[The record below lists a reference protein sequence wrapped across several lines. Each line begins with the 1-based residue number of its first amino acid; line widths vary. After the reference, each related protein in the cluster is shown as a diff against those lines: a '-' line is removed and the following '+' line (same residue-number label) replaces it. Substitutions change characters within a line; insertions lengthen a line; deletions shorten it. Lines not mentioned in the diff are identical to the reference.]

1 MHLTQPT
8 PEQTTPEQATPEQ
21 PTNDETPVIVKGV
34 SKSFGSQNVLRE
46 VNLEVKRQ
54 ETVAVLG
61 QSGTG
66 KSVLLRLLIRLL
78 QPDSGSIVIH
88 GQDIVNLPMDQ
99 LNAIRKRMGFL
110 FQHSALYDSLSVEE
124 NITFPMQRHT
134 KMSADERKNRA
145 QELLQSLG
153 MEADLKKMPSELS
166 GGMQRRVGL
175 ARALALEPDIL
186 LFDEPT
192 SGLDPIMG
200 VEIGKLIKQQ
210 KELRK
215 VTSIVVTHDLHNART
230 FADRLVVLNEG
241 RIVSQGTYEELERSR
256 DEFVVRYLR
265 DAA

>member
-1 MHLTQPT
+1 MAPTQPT
-8 PEQTTPEQATPEQ
+8 PPTQ
-21 PTNDETPVIVKGV
+21 PTNDETPVIVKAV

-46 VNLEVKRQ
+46 VDLEVKRE

-88 GQDIVNLPMDQ
+88 GQDIVNLPVEE

-124 NITFPMQRHT
+124 NITFPLQRHT

-145 QELLQSLG
+145 RELLQSLG
-153 MEADLKKMPSELS
+153 MEADLNKMPSELS

-175 ARALALEPDIL
+175 ARAWSPGTDIALLREPHAGTD
-186 LFDEPT
+186 PT
-192 SGLDPIMG
+192 
-200 VEIGKLIKQQ
+200 
-210 KELRK
+210 
-215 VTSIVVTHDLHNART
+215 
-230 FADRLVVLNEG
+230 
-241 RIVSQGTYEELERSR
+241 
-256 DEFVVRYLR
+256 
-265 DAA
+265 

>member
-1 MHLTQPT
+1 MAPTEPTPSTQPT
-8 PEQTTPEQATPEQ
+8 SDGTT
-21 PTNDETPVIVKGV
+21 VIVKAV
-34 SKSFGSQNVLRE
+34 SKSFGSQNVVGE
-46 VNLEVKRQ
+46 VDLEVKRE

-66 KSVLLRLLIRLL
+66 KSVLRRLLIRLL

-88 GQDIVNLPMDQ
+88 GQDIVNLPVEE

-124 NITFPMQRHT
+124 NITFPLQRHT

-145 QELLQSLG
+145 RELLQSLG
-153 MEADLKKMPSELS
+153 MEADLNKMPSELS
-166 GGMQRRVGL
+166 CAIQRRVGL

-192 SGLDPIMG
+192 SGLDPIMAK
-200 VEIGKLIKQQ
+200 EIAKLIRQQ
-210 KELRK
+210 KEQRK

-230 FADRLVVLNEG
+230 FADRLVVLHEG
-241 RIVSQGTYEELERSR
+241 RIISQGTYEELERSR

-265 DAA
+265 D